1 MTAPMPNRSAVTSH
15 RRSSRVTLKRVTT
28 NQPAKIV
35 TLSPAQQNPRKTFR
49 DDL

>member
-1 MTAPMPNRSAVTSH
+1 MTAPMPNRSAVTSQAKFARDTEARH
-15 RRSSRVTLKRVTT
+15 DE
-28 NQPAKIV
+28 PARKIV